1 MKRINIMIS
10 LLYSILLI
18 FSHCSK
24 NDNALRVKAPYRGQE
39 LPGTNPEVFAP
50 GVVSTTDFIEMG
62 CTWMPDGRELYF
74 GRSETS
80 DISSNWAIWITRE
93 WDGEWTDPEVA
104 SFSGVYRDF
113 APFITPDG
121 KHMLFFRQSAK
132 DAEVRQG
139 TWIVERTGDT
149 WGEPRFFVDAYCV
162 VTADFQTFYFTTESR
177 EVTSKDIAMM
187 SYENGHFSEPQ
198 ELSGHLNSTE
208 WDGHGWISAEGSY
221 MIYDSS
227 RPGGFDNTDIYVSF
241 RSKDGS
247 WSEGFNLG
255 ESINKGHHHIP
266 SLSPDGK
273 YIFFAKN
280 NDIYWADAKIIRRLI
295 NENQ

>member
-1 MKRINIMIS
+1 MKRINRMIS
-10 LLYSILLI
+10 LSFSILLI
-18 FSHCSK
+18 SNHCSK
-24 NDNALRVKAPYRGQE
+24 DDNALRVKVPYLGQE
-39 LPGTNPEVFAP
+39 LPGAGPELFAP

-80 DISSNWAIWITRE
+80 DISSNWAIWVTRE
-93 WDGEWTDPEVA
+93 EGGEWIDPEVV

-113 APFITPDG
+113 APFITPNG

-132 DAEVRQG
+132 DTEVRQG

-162 VTADFQTFYFTTESR
+162 VTADFQTFYFSTESR
-177 EVTSKDIAMM
+177 EATSKDIAMM
-187 SYENGHFSEPQ
+187 SFENGRFSEPQ

-208 WDGHGWISAEGSY
+208 WDGHGYISADGSY

-227 RPGGFDNTDIYVSF
+227 RPGGYDGNDIYLSF
-241 RSKDGS
+241 RNEDGS

-255 ESINKGHHHIP
+255 EPINKGHNHIP
-266 SLSPDGK
+266 SLSPDAK